1 MITKYDYLLNT
12 KIGNYTLLSF
22 NRGKRS
28 KLQAH
33 CRCDCGVEKDVNIYC
48 LLNKTTVSC
57 GCYNRKLVTKYNYN
71 NDAFKEINNV
81 SAYFL
86 GLLYSDG
93 CLVRNSNE
101 VKIHLKSDREILEK
115 FSIFVLNEIKIRDF
129 TNTHGNLSHL
139 LFFNNESI
147 YKDLLKWGLYPN
159 KSTSL
164 TIHPD
169 LEYNSHFWR
178 GMINGDGCIMLQTNK
193 ERYVY
198 NNLTLKLC
206 GTIEVCESFKKYCLS
221 ILPNYNNK
229 IYIDKGK
236 TNFAVYA
243 TFGEKAECIL
253 NELYK
258 DSNDLFLKRKK
269 EKFNEYINYK
279 LTKNEKH

>member
-1 MITKYDYLLNT
+1 MVTKYDYLLNT

-22 NRGKRS
+22 NRGKNS
-28 KLQAH
+28 ILKAH
-33 CRCDCGVEKDVNIYC
+33 CRCDCGVEKDVRIYC
-48 LLNKTTVSC
+48 LLAKTTVSC

-71 NDAFKEINNV
+71 NEAFKEINNI

-93 CLVRNSNE
+93 CLVKDANE
-101 VKIHLKSDREILEK
+101 VKIHLKADREILEK
-115 FSIFVLNEIKIRDF
+115 LSIFVLNEIVIRDF
-129 TNTHGNLSHL
+129 INTHGNLSHL
-139 LFFNNESI
+139 FYFNNKYI

-178 GMINGDGCIMLQTNK
+178 GMIDGDGCIRVTINK
-193 ERYVY
+193 EKFVY
-198 NNLTLKLC
+198 NSLVVKLC
-206 GTIEVCESFKKYCLS
+206 GTIEVCQSFQNYCLS
-221 ILPNYNNK
+221 LLPEYNNK
-229 IYIDKGK
+229 IYIDKSK
-236 TNFAVYA
+236 TNFGTYSV
-243 TFGEKAECIL
+243 FGKKAEYIL

-258 DSNDLFLKRKK
+258 DSDELFLKRKK

-279 LTKNEKH
+279 LVKDEK